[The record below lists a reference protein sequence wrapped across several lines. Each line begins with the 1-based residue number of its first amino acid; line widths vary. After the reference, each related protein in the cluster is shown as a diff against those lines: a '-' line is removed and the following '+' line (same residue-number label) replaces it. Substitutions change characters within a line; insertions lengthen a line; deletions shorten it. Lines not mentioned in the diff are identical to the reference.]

1 MPINWQSVFS
11 SNVQAIGYDAETKE
25 MVVQWTR
32 GKASTYM
39 GVPADVAEEAS
50 KAYSV
55 GSYINE
61 NIKPNYKH
69 RY

>member
-1 MPINWQSVFS
+1 MPIEWRNVYS
-11 SNVQAIGYDAETKE
+11 SNVTAIGYNSDTKE

-39 GVPADVAEEAS
+39 GVPADVADEAQR
-50 KAYSV
+50 AYSV